1 MRYALNMPNFGSYA
15 NIPDL
20 VALAKDAEAAGWDG
34 FFLWDH
40 ISPAASPGAEFCDP
54 WMALTPVA
62 LATEGLRIGT
72 MITPL
77 PRRRPW
83 VLARQV
89 ATLDQLS
96 NGRVTLGVGIG
107 YPPEEY
113 RLFGEETDERVRADK
128 LDEGLEI
135 LAGLLS
141 GEPFRF
147 AGEQYQVDEVAFLPA
162 AVQAH
167 VPVWVAGMWPNR
179 RPMRRAARW
188 DGAFPIRADI
198 QPLTPDEVREIRGY
212 VEAHRES
219 SEPFELVLSGESSG
233 YSPFA
238 LKHPLAV
245 YEAAGVTWWLE
256 TLTDWRGTLG
266 EMREYVRGGPPG

>member
-1 MRYALNMPNFGSYA
+1 MPNFGSYA

-128 LDEGLEI
+128 LDEGLEL

-167 VPVWVAGMWPNR
+167 VPVWVAGTWPNR

-233 YSPFA
+233 DSPYA
-238 LKHPLAV
+238 LKHPLAE